1 MAKLPETPRAQD
13 RRRINMGEE
22 YEAEYWAKTL
32 GVTKERLA
40 EVVDKVGDSL
50 QAVQRELSDKA

>member
-22 YEAEYWAKTL
+22 YEVEYWAKTF
-32 GVTKERLA
+32 GVTKQRLA
-40 EVVDKVGDSL
+40 EVVGKVGDSL
-50 QAVQRELSDKA
+50 QAVQRELSDKT

>member
-22 YEAEYWAKTL
+22 YEVEYWAKTF

>member
-1 MAKLPETPRAQD
+1 MAKPPETRRAQD

-22 YEAEYWAKTL
+22 YEVEYWAKTF
-32 GVTKERLA
+32 GVTKQRLA